1 MGPSIAGGI
10 RGSGASAHKAFSD
23 PIRDLRKGEQVW
35 SWFPALAMTFKAPVH
50 REPEAAQT
58 LLVSMACRDLV
69 EKSEST
75 GFLNKQALGLS
86 LVSEESFTLANAAPR
101 SQFCA
106 FSEMGPSWFPR

>member
-50 REPEAAQT
+50 REQEAVQT
-58 LLVSMACRDLV
+58 LLGPRPSRDLGD
-69 EKSEST
+69 KAESAA
-75 GFLNKQALGLS
+75 FLGKNALGL
-86 LVSEESFTLANAAPR
+86 
-101 SQFCA
+101 
-106 FSEMGPSWFPR
+106 GFPRRVSLS